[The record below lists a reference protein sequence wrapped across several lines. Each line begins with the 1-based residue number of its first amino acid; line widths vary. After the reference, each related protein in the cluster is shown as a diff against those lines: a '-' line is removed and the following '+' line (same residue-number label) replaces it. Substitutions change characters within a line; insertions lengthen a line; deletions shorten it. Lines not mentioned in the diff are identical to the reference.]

1 MVIGSVTLLATVC
14 HLLTQWPSVGV
25 PVCEEHRVLSSRDNE
40 ALTMR
45 VCETKAQ
52 MIIAQWKMTGR
63 YADESFTISAYRCAP
78 GDEDPRGRT

>member
-1 MVIGSVTLLATVC
+1 
-14 HLLTQWPSVGV
+14 
-25 PVCEEHRVLSSRDNE
+25 
-40 ALTMR
+40 MR